1 VFCFW
6 INAEINPRARLKM
19 KEILHSLAASSLLK
33 DSSTERTFRLP
44 QALIYT
50 ASQEQGHLE
59 NIQVYEF
66 NETSELQKVIY
77 AKSGWVESMDE
88 KDQLLVHLQDAVV
101 DDRVPELEAGDAS
114 FRGGMSA
121 GEVVYQISLFDLWGK
136 YTPANY
142 RSLGTYTLGDLREQL
157 QPGPRYSQLLTE
169 FNKRL
174 SMSLACLVF
183 ALAGVPLAIMLHRRE
198 TTLGFGSGL
207 AMGCVYYGFISIADN
222 CRENPNLHPEL
233 LAWTSTFFFLML
245 GSILFWCLG
254 KR

>member
-1 VFCFW
+1 
-6 INAEINPRARLKM
+6 M
-19 KEILHSLAASSLLK
+19 KEILHSLAASSLLN
-33 DSSTERTFRLP
+33 DSATDRTLRLP

-50 ASQEQGHLE
+50 AAQEQGHLQ
-59 NIQVYEF
+59 NVQVYEF

-101 DDRVPELEAGDAS
+101 DERAPEIAAGDAS

-121 GEVVYQISLFDLWGK
+121 GEVVYPISLFDLWGK
-136 YTPANY
+136 YTSANY
-142 RSLGTYTLGDLREQL
+142 RSLGSYTLGGLREQL
-157 QPGPRYSQLLTE
+157 QPGPRYSQFLTE

-174 SMSLACLVF
+174 SMSLACFVF

-207 AMGCVYYGFISIADN
+207 AMGCLYYGFVMIADD
-222 CRENPNLHPEL
+222 CRDNPSLHPEL
-233 LAWTSTFFFLML
+233 LAWASTCFFTLL
-245 GSILFWCLG
+245 GSILFWRLG
-254 KR
+254 KH